1 MNDKS
6 IIIKEFNYII
16 GSENLAEPELYD
28 GSNFNVPLKTFEQIE
43 SFVLN
48 NRSDEN
54 GHDDFLFLTQK
65 GGRKI
70 LKARNYVGVLQTKNG
85 TTIEILPKIHTIG
98 KEDDDASQ
106 TKKIFL
112 KMLSALRDS
121 PFKISSLANLDL
133 SRMPLLDVF
142 INMFLDELDIL
153 VKQGIRKGYIRER
166 ENLHTLKGKLNF
178 NENIKHN
185 LIHKERFFCEYDDF
199 NPNRPENKL
208 IKSTLLNVHKKS
220 KSSSTQARARRFLFI
235 FDEIDQSSNYEK
247 DFAKCKHNRLVSNYE
262 QILIWCRIFLQNKT
276 FSSYKGNDLAFALL
290 FPMEKIFEDFVAHE
304 LRVAPELRKE
314 YSIRT
319 QKIIG
324 RLLTDGSHKMQPDI
338 LLEKNQETI
347 IIDTKWKIPQKD
359 KIAQSDLYQM
369 FAYGNHPV
377 TKSNIKNP
385 IKKIIL
391 IYPATAT
398 DQEGSTYQFYN
409 NEDDDLSLL
418 VYYFELKNKGSWSK
432 QKFEEALNFCYPD
445 LVGTKS
451 KTT

>member
-1 MNDKS
+1 MKS
-6 IIIKEFNYII
+6 ASFIIKEFSYISC
-16 GSENLAEPELYD
+16 SEKLTKPESDDD
-28 GSNFNVPLKTFEQIE
+28 GNIDVPLKTFEQIE

-48 NRSDEN
+48 NRGDEN
-54 GHDDFLFLTQK
+54 GHDDFLYLTQK

-70 LKARNYVGVLQTKNG
+70 LKARNYVGVLQTKND

-112 KMLSALRDS
+112 KMLSTLRDS
-121 PFKISSLANLDL
+121 PFKVSSLANLDL

-142 INMFLDELDIL
+142 INMFLDEIDIL

-220 KSSSTQARARRFLFI
+220 KLSSTQARARRFLFI
-235 FDEIDQSSNYEK
+235 FDEIDKSSNYEK

-276 FSSYKGNDLAFALL
+276 FSSYKGDDLAFALL

-304 LRVAPELRKE
+304 LRHELRKE
-314 YSIRT
+314 YSVRT

-324 RLLTDGSHKMQPDI
+324 SLLTDGSHKMKPDI

-369 FAYGNHPV
+369 FAYGTHKERIIND
-377 TKSNIKNP
+377 T
-385 IKKIIL
+385 KKIIL
-391 IYPATAT
+391 IYPAKET
-398 DQEGSTYQFYN
+398 DQKGSSYQFYN
-409 NEDDDLSLL
+409 ENDDLSLH
-418 VYYFELKNKGSWSK
+418 VFYFELKSK
-432 QKFEEALNFCYPD
+432 EDYGKERFKSVLNQKE
-445 LVGTKS
+445 
-451 KTT
+451 

>member
-1 MNDKS
+1 MES
-6 IIIKEFNYII
+6 YIIKEH
-16 GSENLAEPELYD
+16 
-28 GSNFNVPLKTFEQIE
+28 SNIYCK
-43 SFVLN
+43 
-48 NRSDEN
+48 
-54 GHDDFLFLTQK
+54 DDFPGHELGNDNAGNLYVSKKSFNHLESSVLKYREEENENEDFLYLTQK
-65 GGRKI
+65 GGKKI

-121 PFKISSLANLDL
+121 TFKVSSLANLDL

-142 INMFLDELDIL
+142 INMFLEELDTL

-199 NPNRPENKL
+199 NSNRPENKL
-208 IKSTLLNVHKKS
+208 IKSTLQNIHKKS
-220 KSSSTQARARRFLFI
+220 KLSSTQARARRFLFI
-235 FDEIDQSSNYEK
+235 FDEIDKSVNYEK

-304 LRVAPELRKE
+304 LRKE
-314 YSIRT
+314 YSISI
-319 QKIIG
+319 QKKIG
-324 RLLTDGSHKMQPDI
+324 KLIQNVKYHEMQPDI
-338 LLEKNQETI
+338 LINKKDETI
-347 IIDTKWKIPQKD
+347 VVDTKWKIPQKD

-369 FAYGNHPV
+369 FAYGTHKERIIND
-377 TKSNIKNP
+377 T
-385 IKKIIL
+385 KKIIL
-391 IYPATAT
+391 IYPATDTTENT
-398 DQEGSTYQFYN
+398 DTN
-409 NEDDDLSLL
+409 NEKSPYWFYKKEKDGGLELH
-418 VYYFELKNKGSWSK
+418 VFYFVLNNEGNWGQKNLRSI
-432 QKFEEALNFCYPD
+432 L
-445 LVGTKS
+445 
-451 KTT
+451 